1 MINMHISQHARTVQ
15 CKHRDGNPKKEPKKK
30 CQRLKKKTLTKMK
43 NAFDGLI
50 SRQGMDQE
58 RLSDIQHIS
67 IESLKI
73 TKQKEQRLE
82 KNIQGLWDISKM
94 CNMCI
99 MGIPEQER
107 EKRTQKYLKQ

>member
-15 CKHRDGNPKKEPKKK
+15 CKHRDGNPKKEPKN
-30 CQRLKKKTLTKMK
+30 LTKMK

-94 CNMCI
+94 CKMCI
-99 MGIPEQER
+99 MGIPER
-107 EKRTQKYLKQ
+107 EGGEGRGDMRSNSN